1 MSKKSKRIKSKKA
14 FKVKLKPGVIY
25 SITEIVFFLLAFLVI
40 ISFSR
45 QGLALRY
52 VNDILISLFSWASIF
67 LPFIFIVFGLLVSKF
82 KTPLS
87 QPNVVVGALLFL
99 FL

>member
-52 VNDILISLFSWASIF
+52 VNDILISLF
-67 LPFIFIVFGLLVSKF
+67 LGLLF
-82 KTPLS
+82 FC
-87 QPNVVVGALLFL
+87 LLFL
-99 FL
+99 LFLVFLFQNLKLLFLSRM